1 MNENIAQRLRYCSTL
16 PSLPGVAIRIIDL
29 ANRPDTSMVQ
39 ICEQVSM
46 DPALSAKF
54 LKVAR
59 SPLYLT
65 RRAANNVRQAV
76 SLLGTHASIM
86 IALSFSLMHP
96 FRSNDSS
103 KHIDTPAFW
112 RRAVLCALACR
123 ALGEKCGLK
132 KLDDLFLAGL
142 MQDIGILVFDVMMP
156 DEYAPV
162 NMAASGHDA
171 LLEAERETFGSGHDE
186 VGYWLLKRWKLPDY
200 LALSCLASHSLTREK
215 EAMSRM
221 TACIAVSGYI
231 ADQFL
236 NLGNR
241 EIAAMATR
249 MAREYLDL
257 EDDGLADVLDAVAV
271 GLPEAED
278 LFDISLLDSSEISA
292 IMSEARDLQMLRQL
306 KKSRELERNSQR
318 DALTGAHNRG
328 YFDTILERE
337 FELAT
342 RHNWPLSVA
351 MIDLDHFKSVNDT
364 YGHQAGDSVLISVV
378 RTVQNQLRPDDIFA
392 RYGGEEFVIILPGTN
407 LENTLRILSRLK
419 DNIEAAVHSLAQ
431 GQQLRVTASIG
442 VATHMDG
449 GMQFSRTDEIIN
461 AVDQAMYLAKSQGR
475 NRVEPWAPCMMPLPT
490 RAQPN
495 DA

>member
-1 MNENIAQRLRYCSTL
+1 MSMNENIEQRLRYCSTL

-29 ANRPDTSMVQ
+29 ANKPETSMVQ

-86 IALSFSLMHP
+86 IALSFSLMQS
-96 FRSNDSS
+96 FRSGGGS
-103 KHIDTPAFW
+103 KHIDTGYFW

-142 MQDIGILVFDVMMP
+142 LQDIGILVFDVMMP
-156 DEYAPV
+156 DEYVQV
-162 NMAASGHDA
+162 NKAASGHNA
-171 LLEAERETFGSGHDE
+171 LLEAEREAFGAGHDE

-200 LALSCLASHSLTREK
+200 LALSCLASHSLAQEK

-221 TACIAVSGYI
+221 TACIAVSGCI

-236 NLGNR
+236 NMGNR
-241 EIAAMATR
+241 EIATR
-249 MAREYLDL
+249 TASTAKDYLDL
-257 EDDGLADVLDAVAV
+257 DDDSLAEVLDAVAAS
-271 GLPEAED
+271 LPEAED
-278 LFDISLLDSSEISA
+278 LFDIGLVDSAEISA
-292 IMSEARDLQMLRQL
+292 IMGEARDLQLLRQL

-328 YFDTILERE
+328 YFDLILERE
-337 FELAT
+337 FELST
-342 RHNWPLSVA
+342 RHGWPLSVA

-364 YGHQAGDSVLISVV
+364 YGHPIGDAVLISVV
-378 RTVQNQLRPDDIFA
+378 RAVQGLLRPDDIFA
-392 RYGGEEFVIILPGTN
+392 RYGGEEFVIILPGTG
-407 LENTLRILSRLK
+407 LENTLRVLERLRESISG
-419 DNIEAAVHSLAQ
+419 IEHFPKKGESLK
-431 GQQLRVTASIG
+431 VSASIG
-442 VATHMDG
+442 VAAHMDG
-449 GMQFSRTDEIIN
+449 GQQFNRTEDVVK
-461 AVDQAMYLAKSQGR
+461 AVDEAMYLAKSRGR
-475 NRVEPWAPCMMPLPT
+475 NRIEAW
-490 RAQPN
+490 N
-495 DA
+495 K

>member
-1 MNENIAQRLRYCSTL
+1 MMNENIAQRLRYCSTL

-29 ANRPDTSMVQ
+29 ANKPDTSMVQ
-39 ICEQVSM
+39 ICEQVSL

-86 IALSFSLMHP
+86 IALSFSLMHS
-96 FRSNDSS
+96 FRANPDS
-103 KHIDTPAFW
+103 KHIDTARFW

-142 MQDIGILVFDVMMP
+142 MQDIGVLVFDVMMP

-162 NMAASGHDA
+162 NLAATGHDA
-171 LLEAERETFGSGHDE
+171 LLQAEHEAFGAGHDE

-200 LALSCLASHSLTREK
+200 LALSCLASHSLTQEK
-215 EAMSRM
+215 EAMSKM

-236 NLGNR
+236 NMGNR
-241 EIAAMATR
+241 EIASRAVAV
-249 MAREYLDL
+249 AKEFLELD
-257 EDDGLADVLDAVAV
+257 DDGLAGVLDAVAMS
-271 GLPEAED
+271 LPEAED
-278 LFDISLLDSSEISA
+278 LFDISLLDASEISA
-292 IMSEARDLQMLRQL
+292 IMGEARDLQMLRQL
-306 KKSRELERNSQR
+306 KKSRELELNSQR

-337 FELAT
+337 FDLSS
-342 RHNWPLSVA
+342 RHGWPLSVA
-351 MIDLDHFKSVNDT
+351 MIDLDHFKTVNDM
-364 YGHQAGDSVLISVV
+364 YGHQVGDAVLISVV
-378 RTVQNQLRPDDIFA
+378 RAVQGVLRPDDIFA
-392 RYGGEEFVIILPGTN
+392 RYGGEEFVVVLPGTS
-407 LENTLRILSRLK
+407 LENTLRVLDRLRES
-419 DNIEAAVHSLAQ
+419 ISSLEHFPTK
-431 GQQLRVTASIG
+431 GEPLRITASIG
-442 VATHMDG
+442 VATHMDAG
-449 GMQFSRTDEIIN
+449 QRFERIEDIVTAI
-461 AVDQAMYLAKSQGR
+461 DQAMYLAKNRGR
-475 NRVEPWAPCMMPLPT
+475 NRIEMW
-490 RAQPN
+490 RQ
-495 DA
+495 